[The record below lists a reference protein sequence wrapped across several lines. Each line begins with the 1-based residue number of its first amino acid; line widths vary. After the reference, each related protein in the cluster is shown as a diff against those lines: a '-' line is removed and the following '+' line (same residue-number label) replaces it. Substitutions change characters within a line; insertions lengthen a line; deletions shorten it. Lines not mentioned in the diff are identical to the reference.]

1 MTGSTIRLMFE
12 ESIRH
17 GLHDA
22 SPFWPQEVWVFAVEI
37 NHSGWRRLVEAE
49 WRRRGTVRGTDL
61 EG

>member
-1 MTGSTIRLMFE
+1 MFE

-22 SPFWPQEVWVFAVEI
+22 SPFWLQEVWVFAVEI